1 MEIVN
6 FIKQYIKNPKTVGA
20 VAPSSEK
27 LADRM
32 VEDINFLNAT
42 CIIEYGPGT
51 GIFTEKILN
60 KKKDSTIFIAIECN
74 LDFYKILKDKFKDE
88 TNFILINDSAEN
100 IKEYLDKYNIDKVD
114 YIISG
119 LPFASLPDT
128 MSQTILSV
136 TKEIL
141 KAKGEFITFQY
152 TLFKM
157 NLFRKY
163 FDKIKRKKVLLNL
176 PPAYI
181 LRCKNVKFINYFNKD
196 NWS

>member
-1 MEIVN
+1 MEIGN

-32 VEDINFLNAT
+32 VEDINFLNAA
-42 CIIEYGPGT
+42 CIVEYGPGT
-51 GIFTEKILN
+51 GVFTEKILS
-60 KKKDSTIFIAIECN
+60 KKKNSTIFIAIEYN
-74 LDFYKILKDKFKDE
+74 LDFYEILKDKFKDE

-100 IKEYLDKYNIDKVD
+100 LKEYLDKYNIDKVD

-128 MSQTILSV
+128 MSKKILSI

-141 KAKGEFITFQY
+141 KFKGEFITFQY

-157 NLFRKY
+157 NLFRTY

-176 PPAYI
+176 PPAYVLKCRI
-181 LRCKNVKFINYFNKD
+181 R
-196 NWS
+196 